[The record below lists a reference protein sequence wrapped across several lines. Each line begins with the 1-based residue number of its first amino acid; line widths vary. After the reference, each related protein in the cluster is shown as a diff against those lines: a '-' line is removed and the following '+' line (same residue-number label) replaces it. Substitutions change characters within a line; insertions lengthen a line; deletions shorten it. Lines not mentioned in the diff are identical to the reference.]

1 MSYIIGKARVDCMDK
16 NFRIKTEEY
25 FEAFT
30 SKNIDTLSEMYSDG
44 VNLID
49 WVGTW
54 VGKNDVLN
62 TNKELFKND
71 FQLKVLDIV
80 QQNDRTFN
88 TILIEIGNES
98 FEVIDVI
105 KFNKDF
111 EIEYIRAYKG

>member
-1 MSYIIGKARVDCMDK
+1 MDK
-16 NFRIKTEEY
+16 NFIIKTEEY

-30 SKNIDTLSEMYSDG
+30 SKDIDKLSEMYSDG

-49 WVGTW
+49 WIGTW
-54 VGKNDVLN
+54 VGKKDVLN

-71 FQLKVLDIV
+71 FQLKVLDIA

-88 TILIEIGNES
+88 TIVIEIGNES

>member
-1 MSYIIGKARVDCMDK
+1 MDK

-30 SKNIDTLSEMYSDG
+30 SKNIDKLSEMYSDG

-49 WVGTW
+49 WIGTW
-54 VGKNDVLN
+54 VGKKDVLD

-88 TILIEIGNES
+88 TIVIEIGNES

>member
-1 MSYIIGKARVDCMDK
+1 MDK
-16 NFRIKTEEY
+16 NFIIKTEEY
-25 FEAFT
+25 FEAFA
-30 SKNIDTLSEMYSDG
+30 SKNIDKLSELYSDG

-49 WVGTW
+49 WIGTW

-80 QQNDRTFN
+80 QQNNRTFN
-88 TILIEIGNES
+88 TIIIEIGNES